1 VFTLILTALQ
11 GIGNRFQRKATP
23 SGRMI
28 KFGQLESVNNRREPW
43 TRIRIMT
50 NIAQFLALIPVIA
63 AAQPSVPQPEMRERQ
78 SALYGLERD
87 GLPLAAILDSPE
99 VQVKAALVGTWQASY
114 CEHGGQSRP
123 DLAAEIQ
130 MKFTR
135 GKLELIQRG
144 RRPLVVAYNVSPQRT
159 PAGFVWR
166 VPDGGIMFQDGVYY
180 LEGDTLVIC
189 IAGVNAPPA
198 AQFVTQPGDGK
209 TLYVLRRIE
218 R

>member
-1 VFTLILTALQ
+1 MTLI
-11 GIGNRFQRKATP
+11 
-23 SGRMI
+23 S
-28 KFGQLESVNNRREPW
+28 
-43 TRIRIMT
+43 
-50 NIAQFLALIPVIA
+50 QFVVVIPLIA
-63 AAQPSVPQPEMRERQ
+63 AAQPSVPQAEMRERQ

-99 VQVKAALVGTWQASY
+99 VQVKAALVGTWQASF
-114 CEHGGQSRP
+114 CEHSGQSRP
-123 DLAAEIQ
+123 DLAAAIQ

-144 RRPLVVAYNVSPQRT
+144 RRPIVVAYDVSPQRT

-166 VPDGGIMFQDGVYY
+166 LPDGGVTFQDGVYY
-180 LEGDTLVIC
+180 LEGDTLVLC
-189 IAGVNAPPA
+189 LAGMNAPAA

>member
-1 VFTLILTALQ
+1 MICISQFVALL
-11 GIGNRFQRKATP
+11 P
-23 SGRMI
+23 
-28 KFGQLESVNNRREPW
+28 L
-43 TRIRIMT
+43 
-50 NIAQFLALIPVIA
+50 IA
-63 AAQPSVPQPEMRERQ
+63 AAQPTMSQAETRERQ

-87 GLPLAAILDSPE
+87 GLPLAAILEAPD

-114 CEHGGQSRP
+114 FEHSGQSRP
-123 DLAAEIQ
+123 DVAADIQ

-144 RRPLVVAYNVSPQRT
+144 RKPITVAYNVSPQRT

-166 VPDGGIMFQDGVYY
+166 LPDGGITFQDGVYY

-189 IAGVNAPPA
+189 LATVNAGPA

-209 TLYVLRRIE
+209 TLYVLRRISH
-218 R
+218 